1 MLLATFVRSS
11 QIDKAVEQISS
22 ELDIDSRR
30 VFLLK
35 LVSKDNS
42 KDRKYVLTYNWHGDR
57 GRQDFDFTNEYVTIS
72 VNRKKQTNTIYT
84 INALNSLIK
93 EEYGPTVDPKTI
105 KVDWD
110 QHRNTMLIMN
120 GDDLKS
126 YKTFAV
132 RRYEREES

>member
-110 QHRNTMLIMN
+110 NYRNTMLIMN

-126 YKTFAV
+126 YNDKRSGLDV
-132 RRYEREES
+132 R